1 MVIPS
6 HIVLLY
12 HRQTPVYIKA
22 VNSKSKREENMA
34 DYKNILF
41 IRLSAFGDFILTLG
55 VMEAV
60 RKYHPD
66 AKITL
71 LTTPL
76 FEDLAKQSGYFDQVL
91 TMQRY
96 GFAEIGKWLGLR
108 RMMREQRFDLVY
120 DMQQNDRTKILR
132 LLSPAPA
139 RKNWYRGGATGK
151 QVLTITDSR
160 DFPIPDMPWMDGD
173 TGAFALKPPFVLLVP
188 GAAPQHPLK
197 RWPAEN
203 YGILAQKLAKEGFQP
218 VILGG
223 PAEQEIAAEVAEH
236 EGTALNLC
244 GQTSF
249 GDIAALARQAL
260 AAIGNDTGPMHL
272 ISAAGCPVISLF
284 GGTSQPEQSAPNG
297 KNVTVLRAIPI
308 EKLPPEDV
316 WQGFAE
322 TIRKSAAAGAETRSA

>member
-1 MVIPS
+1 M
-6 HIVLLY
+6 
-12 HRQTPVYIKA
+12 T
-22 VNSKSKREENMA
+22 

-76 FEDLAKQSGYFDQVL
+76 FEELAKQSGYFDQVL
-91 TMQRY
+91 TMRRY
-96 GFAEIGKWLGLR
+96 GFAEIGKWLELR
-108 RMMREQRFDLVY
+108 RTMNTQDFDLVY

-132 LLSPAPA
+132 LLSPSKA
-139 RKNWYRGGATGK
+139 RKNWYRGGATTK
-151 QVLTITDSR
+151 QVLPITDSR

-173 TGAFALKPPFVLLVP
+173 TSGFALKPPFVLLVP

-197 RWPAEN
+197 RWPADH
-203 YGILAQKLAKEGFQP
+203 YGVLAQKLAKEGFQP

-223 PAEQEIAAEVAEH
+223 PAEQEIAAAVAED
-236 EGTALNLC
+236 ESTALNLC
-244 GQTSF
+244 GETSF
-249 GDIAALARQAL
+249 GDIAALARKAVG
-260 AAIGNDTGPMHL
+260 AVGNDTGPMHL
-272 ISAAGCPVISLF
+272 ISAAGCPVVSLF
-284 GGTSQPEQSAPNG
+284 GGTSHPDQSAPNG

-322 TIRKSAAAGAETRSA
+322 ILRKSAAAGAETRSA